1 VQEAVAVQITPFM
14 LDSYAHEYADLLKVR
29 DAHTM
34 EVEALKNSNRNL
46 LTQVQNMEASLT
58 QLNDEHREVLNQLVM
73 SKVRNEEL
81 ESELV
86 RYKFLYAEA
95 MHQSE
100 DALSS
105 HRTSINAFSKRG
117 SAGTPDKS

>member
-1 VQEAVAVQITPFM
+1 
-14 LDSYAHEYADLLKVR
+14 LLKIR

-34 EVEALKNSNRNL
+34 EVEALRNSNRNL
-46 LTQVQNMEASLT
+46 LAQVQNMEASLT

-73 SKVRNEEL
+73 AKIKNDEL

-100 DALSS
+100 DAMSS
-105 HRTSINAFSKRG
+105 HRMSTVAKRG
-117 SAGTPDKS
+117 SGAGS